1 MTPAVAYKETIKKD
15 AKAEY
20 KYKKQSGGRGQYGHV
35 LIEIKPMQSGGGF
48 EFKNSIFG
56 GAIPK
61 SYIPGVEKG
70 IREALLKGTLAE
82 YPVVDVGC
90 KFIRWIISYCRFI

>member
-1 MTPAVAYKETIKKD
+1 MGELHLSITREKLKEKFDVDIDILVPDVAYKETIRKD

-35 LIEIKPMQSGGGF
+35 LIEINSLDSGAGF

-56 GAIPK
+56 IFNG
-61 SYIPGVEKG
+61 
-70 IREALLKGTLAE
+70 
-82 YPVVDVGC
+82 
-90 KFIRWIISYCRFI
+90 